1 MLITVTFGPK
11 GPKLNSRPVYCSQL
25 YGTQSCMKMLLVVQD
40 SDFWAARVAR
50 EGMKNSS
57 VLLKSPT
64 FEAFFIHSWAKKI
77 KI

>member
-1 MLITVTFGPK
+1 MTFGPK

-25 YGTQSCMKMLLVVQD
+25 YGTLSCMKMLLVVQD
-40 SDFWAARVAR
+40 SDFWAVRAAK
-50 EGMKNSS
+50 EGMKNYP

-64 FEAFFIHSWAKKI
+64 FEAFFHEFMDKKI